1 MNYDQIPSIAR
12 LIDEFNRLP
21 GIGRKSA
28 QRLAYHILDM
38 KEIDVRKL
46 AHVILETK
54 RTIHHCSICG
64 NYTETDPCKICSNAE
79 RQKNII
85 CVVEEPKDVFAMER
99 TRDFTGQYHV
109 LHGAISPLDGIG
121 PEDINLASLL
131 KRLDGVSEVVLATNS
146 TIEGEATAMYI
157 AKLLKPL
164 GIVVS
169 RIAHGVPVGGDID
182 LADEITLSKALEG
195 RREL

>member
-1 MNYDQIPSIAR
+1 
-12 LIDEFNRLP
+12 
-21 GIGRKSA
+21 
-28 QRLAYHILDM
+28 
-38 KEIDVRKL
+38 
-46 AHVILETK
+46 
-54 RTIHHCSICG
+54 
-64 NYTETDPCKICSNAE
+64 
-79 RQKNII
+79 
-85 CVVEEPKDVFAMER
+85 MER

>member
-64 NYTETDPCKICSNAE
+64 NYTESDPCKICSNAE
-79 RQKNII
+79 RQKSII

-164 GIVVS
+164 GIVVT